1 MTTNKANL
9 RLNNGAGLHRKKGN
23 GSSTGEKVFNVF
35 NYLFFILFMLLCV
48 YPFYYIFINTISDN
62 VLSARGM
69 IRLIPQGIHFGN
81 YVQVLQIPN
90 IYNALLISVLRTVLG
105 TLLTVLV
112 SGFLGFMMTQRKMWL
127 RSFVYR
133 YFITT
138 MYIGGGIIPVY
149 LLFNQLG
156 LLDNFLV
163 YIIPGM
169 VSAYNMILVKTYVE
183 NSIPDELQESA
194 EMDGAGI
201 GTVFFRIALP
211 LMLPILATLAIFTAV
226 GQWNSFMDTVIYV
239 TKDHLHTLQYV
250 LYRYLSQATALANIV
265 NSGSVSGEQVSAN
278 MQTAQSIKLT
288 VTMIVVIP
296 IFMVY
301 PFFQRFFVK
310 GIMIGAVKG

>member
-1 MTTNKANL
+1 MNIKLNKGSKLQGDKKENL
-9 RLNNGAGLHRKKGN
+9 
-23 GSSTGEKVFNVF
+23 SPSEKVFNVF
-35 NYLFFILFMLLCV
+35 NYLFFISFMLLCV

-69 IRLIPQGIHFGN
+69 IRFIPQGIHFGN
-81 YVQVLQIPN
+81 YIQVLQIPN
-90 IYNALLISVLRTVLG
+90 IYHALMISVLRTVIG

-112 SGFLGFMMTQRKMWL
+112 SGFLGFMMTQRKMWM
-127 RSFVYR
+127 RTFVYR

-138 MYIGGGIIPVY
+138 MYVGGGIIPVY

-169 VSAYNMILVKTYVE
+169 VSAFNMILVKTYVE
-183 NSIPDELQESA
+183 NSIPHELQESA

-201 GTVFFRIALP
+201 GTVFFKIAFP
-211 LMLPILATLAIFTAV
+211 LMMPILATLAIFSAV

-239 TKDHLHTLQYV
+239 TKEDLHTLQYV

-265 NSGSVSGEQVSAN
+265 NSGTVSGEEVSAN

-296 IFMVY
+296 IFLVY

>member
-1 MTTNKANL
+1 MGMNKSNL
-9 RLNNGAGLHRKKGN
+9 ERSVSSV
-23 GSSTGEKVFNVF
+23 GSQKTRSLALGEKAFNIA
-35 NYLFFILFMLLCV
+35 NYSFFILFMLLCV

-62 VLSARGM
+62 TLSARGQIM
-69 IRLIPQGIHFGN
+69 FWPEGIHFNN
-81 YVQVLQIPN
+81 YLQVLQIPN
-90 IYNALLISVLRTVLG
+90 IYHALLISLLRTLLG

-127 RSFVYR
+127 RRFVYR

-138 MYIGGGIIPVY
+138 MYVSGGIIPIY
-149 LLFNQLG
+149 LLYNQLG

-169 VSAYNMILVKTYVE
+169 VSAFNLILVKTYVE
-183 NSIPDELQESA
+183 SSVPDELQESA

-201 GTVFFRIALP
+201 GVVFFRIVLP
-211 LMLPILATLAIFTAV
+211 LMMPILATLAIFSAV
-226 GQWNSFMDTVIYV
+226 GQWNSFMDTVLYV
-239 TKDHLHTLQYV
+239 TKDDLHTLQYV
-250 LYRYLSQATALANIV
+250 LYRYLSQATALANAV
-265 NSGSVSGEQVSAN
+265 NSGSMAAEDVGTSV
-278 MQTAQSIKLT
+278 QTAQSIKLT

>member
-1 MTTNKANL
+1 MATDKADLKMNNKAVL
-9 RLNNGAGLHRKKGN
+9 YRKKDN
-23 GSSTGEKVFNVF
+23 DRSTGEQVFNVF

-62 VLSARGM
+62 VLSSRGM

-90 IYNALLISVLRTVLG
+90 IYNALLISVSRTVLG

-112 SGFLGFMMTQRKMWL
+112 SAFLGFMMTQRKMWL
-127 RSFVYR
+127 RTFVYR

-183 NSIPDELQESA
+183 SSIPDELQESA

-201 GTVFFRIALP
+201 GTVFFRIVLP
-211 LMLPILATLAIFTAV
+211 LMLPILATLAIFSAV

-239 TKDHLHTLQYV
+239 TKDNLHTLQYV
-250 LYRYLSQATALANIV
+250 LYRYLSQATALANAV
-265 NSGSVSGEQVSAN
+265 NSGAMSADQVSAN
-278 MQTAQSIKLT
+278 IQTAQSIKLT

-296 IFMVY
+296 IFMIY

>member
-1 MTTNKANL
+1 MTTNQANL
-9 RLNNGAGLHRKKGN
+9 GLNKDRTLFRQKGK
-23 GSSTGEKVFNVF
+23 SLSAGEKVFSVF

-62 VLSARGM
+62 ILSSRGM

-90 IYNALLISVLRTVLG
+90 IYHALLISVLRTVLG

-127 RSFVYR
+127 RKFVYR

-169 VSAYNMILVKTYVE
+169 VSAFNMILVKTYVE
-183 NSIPDELQESA
+183 SSIPDELQESA

-201 GTVFFRIALP
+201 GTVFFKIVFP
-211 LMLPILATLAIFTAV
+211 LMMPILATLAIFSAV
-226 GQWNSFMDTVIYV
+226 GQWNSFMDTVIYI
-239 TKDHLHTLQYV
+239 TKDNLHTLQYV
-250 LYRYLSQATALANIV
+250 LYRYLSQATALANAV
-265 NSGSVSGEQVSAN
+265 NTGTMSADQVSSN
-278 MQTAQSIKLT
+278 VQTAQSIKLT
-288 VTMIVVIP
+288 VTMIVVLP